1 MEKNFDAG
9 NFIDAQLIPGTEEH
23 FHESSLAGQARW
35 MYRTLLRGAVIAR
48 KAEFELSGM
57 ESLRRRLESAGKAN
71 NDLKREVETLRE
83 QLAQSN
89 EKLEAAE
96 KRASTAEKTLEES
109 DTTISRLVERQKT
122 LEGQVG
128 VAQGRVIALEKER
141 DEAVSSKE
149 AFEADLAGWKTKYKE
164 VVKQGKGVILATEEA
179 LKAQVK
185 IVVPDFDMS
194 AIGVFKMIKDGK
206 IVDMPSDD

>member
-1 MEKNFDAG
+1 MEKIFDVE

-57 ESLRRRLESAGKAN
+57 ESLRKRLESAGKAN
-71 NDLKREVETLRE
+71 NAFKREVETLRE
-83 QLAQSN
+83 QLTQAN
-89 EKLEAAE
+89 EKLQAAE
-96 KRASTAEKTLEES
+96 NKASVAEKKLEQS
-109 DTTISRLVERQKT
+109 DATVSRLVEREMA

-128 VAQGRVIALEKER
+128 VAQGRVTALEKER
-141 DEAVSSKE
+141 DEAVLAKE
-149 AFEADLAGWKTKYKE
+149 AAETELAGWKTKYKE
-164 VVKQGKGVILATEEA
+164 VVKQGKGAILATEKA

-185 IVVPDFDMS
+185 IVAPDFDTS
-194 AIGVFKMIKDGK
+194 AIGVFKMIKNGK
-206 IVDMPSDD
+206 IVDMPRK